1 MQWRQSQHHLHTKAR
16 VHNEHKSIEKYA
28 QQYDVDPQQLKMGI
42 DDEKEH
48 DDGSDLDVVNS
59 FEDLVKIAVAHLKE
73 DPQYY
78 TKLKKAIEH

>member
-1 MQWRQSQHHLHTKAR
+1 MQTFFEYY
-16 VHNEHKSIEKYA
+16 EHKSIEKYA